1 MSRRPPRSTRTDTLF
16 PDTTLF
22 RSPGDAGEDPA
33 KAKPLP
39 VGLATV
45 PESDYERPLDD
56 ELRGALRYKMKAEED
71 ALLAA
76 FRQPADGRA
85 EAVRRAIPRDP
96 YSDETIAYH
105 GWPIAVDRET
115 QSVWPVHCY
124 AMVGVARDMSPNI
137 GTSSELY
144 TVIGHAPRHLDRNIA
159 LVGRVIAGIE
169 HLSSLP
175 RGTAPLGHYEDPE
188 IGREHV

>member
-45 PESDYERPLDD
+45 LESDYERPLDD
-56 ELRGALRYKMKAEED
+56 ELRGALRDKMKAEED

-85 EAVRRAIPRDP
+85 EAVRRAIPRVP
-96 YSDETIAYH
+96 YSAATIDFH
-105 GWPIAVDRET
+105 GWPRAVERER
-115 QSVWPVHCY
+115 WD
-124 AMVGVARDMSPNI
+124 GRR
-137 GTSSELY
+137 GGRE
-144 TVIGHAPRHLDRNIA
+144 GG
-159 LVGRVIAGIE
+159 GRV
-169 HLSSLP
+169 
-175 RGTAPLGHYEDPE
+175 
-188 IGREHV
+188 

>member
-1 MSRRPPRSTRTDTLF
+1 MSFSFFFLIVRRPPRSTRTDPLF
-16 PDTTLF
+16 PYTTLF
-22 RSPGDAGEDPA
+22 RS
-33 KAKPLP
+33 KPLP

-56 ELRGALRYKMKAEED
+56 ELRGALRDKMKAEED

-124 AMVGVARDMSPNI
+124 AMVGVARDMSPNT

-175 RGTAPLGHYEDPE
+175 RELG
-188 IGREHV
+188 RAHV

>member
-1 MSRRPPRSTRTDTLF
+1 MFFLLF
-16 PDTTLF
+16 KVTGSPKFYSYSTTLSL
-22 RSPGDAGEDPA
+22 RGSAPTSA
-33 KAKPLP
+33 KSKRWP
-39 VGLATV
+39 VGLGTV
-45 PESDYERPLDD
+45 PERAYKRPLYD
-56 ELRGALRYKMKAEED
+56 ELRGALRYKMKAGED

-124 AMVGVARDMSPNI
+124 AMVDR
-137 GTSSELY
+137 TSTRL
-144 TVIGHAPRHLDRNIA
+144 N
-159 LVGRVIAGIE
+159 
-169 HLSSLP
+169 SS
-175 RGTAPLGHYEDPE
+175 H
-188 IGREHV
+188 